1 MNISIKH
8 RIYWSFT
15 LLVLLFV
22 ISGIV
27 TILTIRSNKKL
38 AVDIFR
44 VMNPSIQALDDFKK
58 MMLES
63 KMYTVS
69 WVFLKYDQED
79 KRLLQQLHD
88 SGYALLKSR
97 VSADYIHWADKAQ
110 VDSLHTIYKSF
121 EELLAIEKNIMGSLR
136 VFTDYDDPVI
146 KLEAERKVEAEILPR
161 TAALLNS
168 LKLIHAAG
176 VSIRSKEGATL
187 ERSSARLRMLTIVL
201 AITFIISG
209 FLLST
214 YMTRAIVH
222 PLSSIRRIIDKLGQ
236 GIIQKIDH
244 YHSRNEI
251 GKMIGSV
258 NTLSERLQATAT
270 FAQQVGLRNFDTPF
284 NSLSEEDTLGKAL
297 MAMRDNIKLSNEKI
311 NDVQHIAHLGSLE
324 KDIATGKVFLS
335 DEMFH
340 ILDIEPAAFDY
351 NFQTILNLIQPG
363 YRDGFKKYR
372 EKYLQGASAGDFE
385 CKILTPKGISKDVII
400 QSKLILDAKGKATRI
415 VGIVQD
421 ITERKK
427 IEEQIKLSN
436 ERYELVIKTTN
447 DMIWDWDL
455 VNNTIFRNENYS
467 RVFGPN
473 AGDRNDVGRWVKN
486 VHPDDR
492 EWIEEYIRKKIID
505 PGVESWEVDF
515 RYYRHDNEMVYL
527 HDRAYIIR
535 NENKKAIRMVG
546 ATSDITERKKA
557 EEALIESE
565 QYNRNLFNQSPVGL
579 ALSRMDGTLED
590 VNEAYAKISGH
601 TVEECKKMSYYEIT
615 PEKYNV
621 QEAERLKE
629 LELTGRYGPYEKE
642 YIHKDGHLVPVTL
655 SGTILEK
662 YGIKYV
668 WSSVEDITSRKKAD
682 EALRLAQ
689 FTVENTTLAIYWIKA
704 DSSFYN
710 LNSAATAMLGYTF
723 KELMERNVPG
733 IDPTYN
739 KEIWAE
745 FWKNL
750 MNKKFITLF
759 TKHRRKD
766 GTWIDVQI
774 DTHYFRFDN
783 LEMSCAFVYDI
794 TERKK
799 AETLLK
805 KSEERYRQIVETA
818 QEGIWLIDENNK
830 TDFVNKRLG
839 DMLGYSPGEMMGKE
853 IFFYMDQEGKNIAG
867 RDMERKKQL
876 IGGNLDFKFIT
887 KKGNVVWTYFVT
899 SPVTDDN
906 GNYTGSLAMV
916 TDITGRKKTEEALS
930 NNELR
935 FRTLTGSAPVGIFQT
950 DIDGKNIYV
959 NETWLDYTGM
969 TFEETL
975 GDGWIKAIHPAD
987 RETIMKDWNK
997 KSEKGLESETEYRLI
1012 DKKGNVKWVTG
1023 KAVPIFNKSG
1033 KILGHIGTVSDIT
1046 ERKQAI
1052 ELLEK
1057 SENKYRQI
1065 VETAQEG
1072 IWLIDE
1078 NNYISFFNQK
1088 MCEILGY
1095 SAEEMKGKKLFDFM
1109 DADEKKNAL
1118 LQIEN
1123 RKQKING
1130 NYDVKYITK
1139 SGNPIWTNISTN
1151 SIFGEDGKYKGALAM
1166 VTDITQRKSDEEL
1179 LHQSEIKLAAKNK
1192 ELEQKNKELQQFA
1205 YVASHDLQE
1214 PLRTTSSFVNLLE
1227 EQYKGRLDEKAD
1239 KYIHYIVESSGRL
1252 KTLITDLLEFSRIG
1266 SKKELKEVDCNKVL
1280 QEVLDDL
1287 GAAVK
1292 ETSAKIT
1299 AGTLPVISG
1308 YSTEIKQLFQN
1319 LVFNSIKFRKKNT
1332 IPVINISAQYME
1344 DGWQFAF
1351 TDNGIGIAKE
1361 NHERIFIIFQRLHT
1375 RNEYTGSGIGLS
1387 HCKKIVEL
1395 HHGKIWLESEPGK
1408 GTTFYFTLPQKKYN
1422 R

>member
-22 ISGIV
+22 INGIV

-63 KMYTVS
+63 KMYTVN

-79 KRLLQQLHD
+79 KRLLRQLHD

-97 VSADYIHWADKAQ
+97 VSADYSLWADKARL
-110 VDSLHTIYKSF
+110 DSLHTIYTGF

-136 VFTDYDDPVI
+136 LFTDYDDPVI
-146 KLEAERKVEAEILPR
+146 KREAERKVEAEILPR
-161 TAALLNS
+161 TAALRNS
-168 LKLIHAAG
+168 LNIIYANAIN
-176 VSIRSKEGATL
+176 IRSEKGTTL
-187 ERSSARLRMLTIVL
+187 ERSASKLRMLIVVL
-201 AITFIISG
+201 AIIFIFSG
-209 FLLST
+209 FVFSA
-214 YMTRAIVH
+214 YMTKAIIR
-222 PLSSIRRIIDKLGQ
+222 PLNSIRQITDKLGL
-236 GIIQKIDH
+236 GIIEKSDH
-244 YHSRNEI
+244 HHSRNEI

-270 FAQQVGLRNFDTPF
+270 FAQQVGLKNFDTF
-284 NSLSEEDTLGKAL
+284 FYSLSEEDTLGKAL
-297 MAMRDNIKLSNEKI
+297 IAMRDNIKSSDEKI
-311 NDVQHIAHLGSLE
+311 NQVQHIAHLGSLE
-324 KDIATGKVFLS
+324 KDVATGKVFLS
-335 DEMFH
+335 DEMFS
-340 ILDIEPAAFDY
+340 ILDIDPAAFDY
-351 NFQTILNLIQPG
+351 NFQNILNLILPE
-363 YRDGFKKYR
+363 YRDSFNAYR
-372 EKYLQGASAGDFE
+372 EKYLQGASPGDFE
-385 CKILTPKGISKDVII
+385 CKILTAKGRTKNVVV
-400 QSKLILDAKGKATRI
+400 QSKLMLDAKGKVNRI
-415 VGIVQD
+415 VGIIQD
-421 ITERKK
+421 VTERKK

-436 ERYELVIKTTN
+436 ERFELVIKTTN

-455 VNNTIFRNENYS
+455 VNNTIFRNENHS
-467 RVFGPN
+467 KVFGPD
-473 AGDRNDVGRWVKN
+473 AGDRNDVRRWIKN
-486 VHPDDR
+486 IHPDDK
-492 EWIEEYIRKKIID
+492 EWVEEYIRQKLID
-505 PGVESWEVDF
+505 PYAESWEVEF

-527 HDRAYIIR
+527 HDRAYVIR

-590 VNEAYAKISGH
+590 VNETYAKITGH
-601 TVEECKKMSYYEIT
+601 TIEECKTMSYYEIT
-615 PEKYNV
+615 PDKYSR
-621 QEAERLKE
+621 QEINILKE

-662 YGIKYV
+662 NGIKYT
-668 WSSVEDITSRKKAD
+668 WSSVEDISQRKIVDSK
-682 EALRLAQ
+682 LR
-689 FTVENTTLAIYWIKA
+689 
-704 DSSFYN
+704 
-710 LNSAATAMLGYTF
+710 
-723 KELMERNVPG
+723 
-733 IDPTYN
+733 
-739 KEIWAE
+739 
-745 FWKNL
+745 
-750 MNKKFITLF
+750 
-759 TKHRRKD
+759 
-766 GTWIDVQI
+766 
-774 DTHYFRFDN
+774 
-783 LEMSCAFVYDI
+783 
-794 TERKK
+794 
-799 AETLLK
+799 

-818 QEGIWLIDENNK
+818 QEGIWLVDENYRTIFANK
-830 TDFVNKRLG
+830 IMG
-839 DMLGYSPGEMMGKE
+839 EMLGYAPAEMMGKD
-853 IFFYMDQEGKNIAG
+853 IYYFMDKETKKTAFESLGK
-867 RDMERKKQL
+867 RKQGIKE
-876 IGGNLDFKFIT
+876 NFDFKHIT
-887 KKGNVVWTYFVT
+887 KKGEVVWTFMAT
-899 SPVTDDN
+899 SPVIDDN
-906 GNYTGSLAMV
+906 GKYIGALAMV
-916 TDITGRKKTEEALS
+916 TDITERKRTEEALS

-935 FRTLTGSAPVGIFQT
+935 YRTLTGSAPVGIFQT
-950 DIDGKNIYV
+950 DIEGKTIYV
-959 NETWLDYTGM
+959 NETWLEYTGM

-975 GDGWIKAIHPAD
+975 GDGWISAIHPVD
-987 RETIMKDWNK
+987 RETMIKDWND
-997 KSEKGLESETEYRLI
+997 KSEKGLESATEYRLI
-1012 DKKGNVKWVTG
+1012 DKKGNVKWVMG

-1052 ELLEK
+1052 ELLEQ

-1109 DADEKKNAL
+1109 DADGKKNAL
-1118 LQIEN
+1118 PQIEK

-1139 SGNPIWTNISTN
+1139 SGKPIWTNISTN
-1151 SIFGEDGKYKGALAM
+1151 TLFGEDGKYKGALAM
-1166 VTDITQRKSDEEL
+1166 VTDITHRKSDEEL

-1192 ELEQKNKELQQFA
+1192 ELEQKNKELEQFA

-1239 KYIHYIVESSGRL
+1239 KYIHYIVESSDRM

-1266 SKKELKEVDCNKVL
+1266 SKKELKEFDCNAVL

-1287 GAAVK
+1287 GAAIK
-1292 ETSAKIT
+1292 ETGAKIT
-1299 AGTLPVISG
+1299 SETLPVISG
-1308 YSTEIKQLFQN
+1308 YPEIRQLFQN
-1319 LVFNSIKFRKKNT
+1319 LLFNSIKFRKKNT
-1332 IPVINISAQYME
+1332 RPEIHISVQYKTDE
-1344 DGWQFAF
+1344 WQFAF
-1351 TDNGIGIAKE
+1351 SDNGIGIAKE

-1375 RNEYTGSGIGLS
+1375 RTEYPGSGIGLS

-1395 HHGKIWLESEPGK
+1395 HRGKIWLESEPGK
-1408 GTTFYFTLPQKKYN
+1408 GATFYFTIPQKKYT
-1422 R
+1422 